1 MVNTGFAC
9 SSVGE
14 ETACSVGDQVSIPGS
29 GRSHGEGNEN
39 PFQYSCLENAM
50 DRGALHATVHGITR
64 VGHIHAFLQYYG
76 KSLGQWFSQGVGKL
90 YF

>member
-1 MVNTGFAC
+1 MGFAC

-29 GRSHGEGNEN
+29 GRSRGEGNGN
-39 PFQYSCLENAM
+39 SFQYSCLEYAM

-64 VGHIHAFLQYYG
+64 VGHNLAT
-76 KSLGQWFSQGVGKL
+76 KL
-90 YF
+90 PMANILCMNVPHLYSFIC